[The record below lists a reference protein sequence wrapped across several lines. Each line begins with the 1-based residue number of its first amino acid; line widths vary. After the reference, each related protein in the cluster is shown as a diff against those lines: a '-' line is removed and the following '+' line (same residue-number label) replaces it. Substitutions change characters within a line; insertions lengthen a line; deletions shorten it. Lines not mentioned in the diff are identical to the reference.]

1 MALAGTALAGPA
13 LARDKAWYAGIEGG
27 ALLIENIDFD
37 VTGVQGAETSNGV
50 SVKHKMG
57 YDVDGI
63 VGYDF
68 GGFRTEFE
76 LGYKKASLDKVTLAG
91 VAVPGSGGVATG
103 TFSDAGGTTS
113 ALSFMLNG
121 LFDFGDDD
129 GWNGYVG
136 GGVGIAR
143 VKADIYQVADLGA
156 AFADDSDTGFAWQVI
171 AGVRKAISDNVDLGL
186 KYRFFNAPSV
196 DLVGV
201 DGTAYDGRFR
211 SHSLLASVI
220 FNFGAEAPPP
230 QAGTRTSRRGAAAVL
245 P

>member
-1 MALAGTALAGPA
+1 MRRLAVVMALAGTALAGPA

-37 VTGVQGAETSNGV
+37 VTSPQGVETSNGV

-91 VAVPGSGGVATG
+91 YAVPGSGATASG
-103 TFSDAGGTTS
+103 TFPDAGGTTS

-121 LFDFGDDD
+121 LLTSATTLAGM
-129 GWNGYVG
+129 
-136 GGVGIAR
+136 ATS
-143 VKADIYQVADLGA
+143 A
-156 AFADDSDTGFAWQVI
+156 AV
-171 AGVRKAISDNVDLGL
+171 
-186 KYRFFNAPSV
+186 SV
-196 DLVGV
+196 S
-201 DGTAYDGRFR
+201 R
-211 SHSLLASVI
+211 ASR
-220 FNFGAEAPPP
+220 
-230 QAGTRTSRRGAAAVL
+230 RTSIR
-245 P
+245 